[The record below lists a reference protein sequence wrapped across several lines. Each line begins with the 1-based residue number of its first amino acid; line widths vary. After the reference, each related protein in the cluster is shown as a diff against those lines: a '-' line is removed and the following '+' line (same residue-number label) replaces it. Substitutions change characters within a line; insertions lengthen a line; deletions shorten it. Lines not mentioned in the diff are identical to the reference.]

1 MKTILLFITLALPI
15 NVFAAK
21 EGDRAPN
28 FALPVLNSNEQ
39 HQLTNYLGKV
49 VYLDFWASW
58 CAPCR
63 VSFPEIIQL
72 KADLSN
78 KPFEVIAINVDENS
92 EDARRFLRRY
102 KVPYP
107 ILWDE
112 NGEWASQ
119 YKLPGMPT
127 AFVIDRQGVIQMR
140 HSGFRPGDMK
150 KIRSKIDHLLEMES
164 AQ

>member
-1 MKTILLFITLALPI
+1 M
-15 NVFAAK
+15 
-21 EGDRAPN
+21 RA
-28 FALPVLNSNEQ
+28 
-39 HQLTNYLGKV
+39 TG
-49 VYLDFWASW
+49 
-58 CAPCR
+58 
-63 VSFPEIIQL
+63 SFPEIIQL

-112 NGEWASQ
+112 NGEWASK

-127 AFVIDRQGVIQMR
+127 AFVIDQQGVIQMSFRLQAGR
-140 HSGFRPGDMK
+140 HEK
-150 KIRSKIDHLLEMES
+150 N
-164 AQ
+164 